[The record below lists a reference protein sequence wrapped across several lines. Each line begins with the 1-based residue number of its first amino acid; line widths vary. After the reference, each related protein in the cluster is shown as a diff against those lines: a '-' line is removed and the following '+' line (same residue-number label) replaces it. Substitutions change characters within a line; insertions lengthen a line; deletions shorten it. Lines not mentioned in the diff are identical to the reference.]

1 MLLQLVLNGLVNG
14 SIYGLMA
21 VGFALIFAVA
31 RIFHLAHGL
40 VYLAAAYCAYY
51 LSVYLKLNLILIVI
65 LTVFLA
71 IGLGTGIEVLVYRY
85 LRRKGASG
93 HIIMIASLATLI
105 LGANMVAAFSGTL
118 EKRFEIFQFQP
129 TLVFGGL
136 TITPLHLFDIVLFL
150 VVFSSVVVFL
160 KFTSLGKKIR
170 AVADNP
176 SMAEL
181 TGIDSSKVYLWTFVI
196 SSALAAPAGI
206 LVGIDLGCTPD
217 MGMTGIMI
225 VFVAVIVGGAGS
237 LLGAGLGS
245 MFIGIIESVG
255 VWKIQSGWAPAITY
269 TVLLLFITLRPKG
282 FLGRGPDVDI

>member
-1 MLLQLVLNGLVNG
+1 MLLQLVLNGFVNG
-14 SIYGLMA
+14 CIYGLIA
-21 VGFALIFAVA
+21 LGFALIFAVT

-51 LSVYLKLNLILIVI
+51 LSVSLRLNLILTVT

-71 IGLGTGIEVLVYRY
+71 VGLGIGIEVLIYRY
-85 LRRKGASG
+85 LRGRGASG
-93 HIIMIASLATLI
+93 HIIMIASLAMLI
-105 LGANMVAAFSGTL
+105 LGANMVAAFCGTL

-160 KFTSLGKKIR
+160 KYTSIGKKIR

-176 SMAEL
+176 QMAEL
-181 TGIDSSKVYLWTFVI
+181 VGIESSKVYLWTFVI

-245 MFIGIIESVG
+245 IFIGIIESVG
-255 VWKIQSGWAPAITY
+255 VWRIESGWAPAITY
-269 TVLLLFITLRPKG
+269 IILLLFITLRPKG
-282 FLGRGPDVDI
+282 FLGRGLETEI